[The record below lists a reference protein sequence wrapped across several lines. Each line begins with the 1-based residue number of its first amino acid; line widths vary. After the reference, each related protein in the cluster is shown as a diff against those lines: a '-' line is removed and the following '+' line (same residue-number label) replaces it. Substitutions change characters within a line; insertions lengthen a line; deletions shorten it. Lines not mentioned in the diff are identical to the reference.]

1 MSYLGNLNPYMT
13 QSNYAEEMRKRNQM
27 LTGPKPAPQ
36 MSMNPVAPESMPDM
50 SPNTKLSRQE
60 QIASMIRN
68 SNQDMTADDNA
79 LDYQRDYAKGLLATK
94 DAGPRQLGN
103 VVVNN
108 PWEGLSVGL
117 SRGLG
122 GYMMGKAA
130 EKDKEL
136 QVKRDEIA
144 DSKTDLAAFT
154 LGNQLD
160 QQDTENTIARAGL
173 EEAIRKTAY
182 DRGKDL
188 TNWEKEGRRDFT
200 KVTANF
206 REIDD
211 SYGKIIAAS
220 DIDQQTPQTQMSLI
234 FSYMKMLDPGSTV
247 REGEF
252 ATAEQTTG
260 IPGMVKNAYNRAL
273 AGEFLGDDQIL
284 GFRNAAGDI
293 YKNSLNAFD
302 ADLAYYT
309 GLAED
314 QGADPK
320 RVARDFARFRNFG
333 EKTPP
338 PADTTK
344 LVRPSIVPP
353 ETWDLADDEQKLELM
368 KAANGGGV

>member
-1 MSYLGNLNPYMT
+1 
-13 QSNYAEEMRKRNQM
+13 
-27 LTGPKPAPQ
+27 
-36 MSMNPVAPESMPDM
+36 
-50 SPNTKLSRQE
+50 
-60 QIASMIRN
+60 
-68 SNQDMTADDNA
+68 
-79 LDYQRDYAKGLLATK
+79 
-94 DAGPRQLGN
+94 
-103 VVVNN
+103 
-108 PWEGLSVGL
+108 
-117 SRGLG
+117 
-122 GYMMGKAA
+122 
-130 EKDKEL
+130 
-136 QVKRDEIA
+136 
-144 DSKTDLAAFT
+144 
-154 LGNQLD
+154 
-160 QQDTENTIARAGL
+160 
-173 EEAIRKTAY
+173 
-182 DRGKDL
+182 
-188 TNWEKEGRRDFT
+188 
-200 KVTANF
+200 VTANF

>member
-36 MSMNPVAPESMPDM
+36 MSMNPVAPESMPGM